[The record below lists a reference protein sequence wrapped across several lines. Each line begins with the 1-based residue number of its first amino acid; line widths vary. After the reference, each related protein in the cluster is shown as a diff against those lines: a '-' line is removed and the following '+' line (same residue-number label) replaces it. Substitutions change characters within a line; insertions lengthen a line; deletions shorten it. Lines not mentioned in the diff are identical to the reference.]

1 VRLRLVMRGGERSG
15 VGEDRAA
22 RTLNRGVVGNTR
34 MARNGFEGSERQT
47 RRPRDASRCALRGT
61 GEDLQ
66 PKSSC
71 WRHESCPQRGNH
83 VQTSPKAGRPFPT
96 LEAAVVAAC
105 LS

>member
-22 RTLNRGVVGNTR
+22 RTLNRGVVGNAR
-34 MARNGFEGSERQT
+34 MARMN
-47 RRPRDASRCALRGT
+47 SRGARGKQDDQGTVRGVRLRGT

-71 WRHESCPQRGNH
+71 WRHESCPQRGHH
-83 VQTSPKAGRPFPT
+83 V
-96 LEAAVVAAC
+96 
-105 LS
+105 